1 MKEYLKPSEYAK
13 TVGLHYRTVVK
24 HFHKGYI
31 DGYKDEN
38 TGSIFIKNPAFE
50 TKKANEN
57 KVILYARVSSTNNK
71 ASLSGQ
77 IERIKSFAAAKG
89 YTVIDE
95 VSEIASG
102 MNESRPKLNKLL
114 DRNDWDILLVEH
126 KDRLTRFGFS
136 YFRILEKT
144 GQKVEVINKKE
155 NKNEELIDDF
165 ISIITSFCG
174 RIYGSNRK
182 KKTKEIIEKIKEE

>member
-13 TVGLHYRTVVK
+13 TIGVHYRTVVK

-38 TGSIFIKNPAFE
+38 TGSIFIKNPAYE
-50 TKKANEN
+50 TKKTNEN

-77 IERIKSFAAAKG
+77 IERMKSFAAAKG
-89 YTVIDE
+89 YIVIDE
-95 VSEIASG
+95 ISEIASG

-126 KDRLTRFGFS
+126 KDRLTRFGFN

-165 ISIITSFCG
+165 VSIITSFCG

-182 KKTKEIIEKIKEE
+182 KKTKEIIKKIKEE

>member
-13 TVGLHYRTVVK
+13 TIGLHYRTVVK

-50 TKKANEN
+50 TKKTNGN

-77 IERIKSFAAAKG
+77 IERMKGFAAAKG
-89 YTVIDE
+89 YTIIDE

-126 KDRLTRFGFS
+126 KDRLTRFGFN

-165 ISIITSFCG
+165 VSIITSFCG

>member
-13 TVGLHYRTVVK
+13 IIGLHYRTVVK

-50 TKKANEN
+50 TKKENEN

-77 IERIKSFAAAKG
+77 IERMKSFAAAKG

-126 KDRLTRFGFS
+126 KDRLTRFGFN

-165 ISIITSFCG
+165 VSIITSFCG

-182 KKTKEIIEKIKEE
+182 KKTKEIIEKVKEE

>member
-1 MKEYLKPSEYAK
+1 MLRPL
-13 TVGLHYRTVVK
+13 GC
-24 HFHKGYI
+24 
-31 DGYKDEN
+31 
-38 TGSIFIKNPAFE
+38 IKNPAFE

-77 IERIKSFAAAKG
+77 IERMKSFAAAKG

-114 DRNDWDILLVEH
+114 DRSDWDILLVEH
-126 KDRLTRFGFS
+126 KDRLTRFGFN

-165 ISIITSFCG
+165 VSIITSFCG
-174 RIYGSNRK
+174 IIYGSNRK
-182 KKTKEIIEKIKEE
+182 KKTKETIEKIKEE